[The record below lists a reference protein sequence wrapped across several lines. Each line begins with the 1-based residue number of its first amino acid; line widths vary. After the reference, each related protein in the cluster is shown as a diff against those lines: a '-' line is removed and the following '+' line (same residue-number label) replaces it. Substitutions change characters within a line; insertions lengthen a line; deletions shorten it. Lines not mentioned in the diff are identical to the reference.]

1 MIENKRKVTFFTDE
15 KGLPSSTR
23 LTGFITSISLIAV
36 VVMNIIYRSDW
47 KLALV
52 SDAVLAGVTIGCYYL
67 RKFSLNDVATVTK
80 AIKEK

>member
-1 MIENKRKVTFFTDE
+1 MKYKGVYMAENKKVTFFTDE

-36 VVMNIIYRSDW
+36 VIMNIIYRSDW

-52 SDAVLAGVTIGCYYL
+52 VCALVLV
-67 RKFSLNDVATVTK
+67 VALVVWFVLLLV
-80 AIKEK
+80 